1 MSTQEAGWS
10 LSKVPLTTDPSGVY
24 IGPARVWNLHEPI
37 PGLAMSRSLG
47 DFIASELGV
56 TAEPEVTRL
65 NLGREDKF
73 IILASDGV
81 WEFITSQAVSLT
93 QCVELVAAY
102 YQTGNVEG
110 ACDRVVKEA
119 QICWR
124 RVSAM

>member
-1 MSTQEAGWS
+1 M
-10 LSKVPLTTDPSGVY
+10 
-24 IGPARVWNLHEPI
+24 HEPI

-65 NLGREDKF
+65 NIGKEDRF

-81 WEFITSQAVSLT
+81 WEFISSQAVSTT
-93 QCVELVAAY
+93 QCVELVAGY
-102 YQTGNVEG
+102 YLAGNVEG

-124 RVSAM
+124 RVSTIQEDEVIDDITVIIAFLSP